1 MLVNYVC
8 LYYSDSEQLGRKDTH
23 YYIMAPPFM
32 IYFK

>member
-8 LYYSDSEQLGRKDTH
+8 LYYSVSEQLAHKVTH